1 MKECPACKSAD
12 IVLMKQAELYICQTC
27 SKAFHS
33 DGREFIPAEKPTFNK
48 ASAHAHEGMLRAM
61 EHHNVSPA
69 EAAMIQATIFELV
82 SDGYK
87 NGFREGLLLGTRQT
101 MYNLTK
107 DKE

>member
-12 IVLMKQAELYICQTC
+12 IILMKQAEIYACQTC
-27 SKAFHS
+27 HKAFHA
-33 DGREFIPAEKPTFNK
+33 DGRMFVPAEKPVFNK
-48 ASAHAHEGMLRAM
+48 ASKHAQKGVHKVM
-61 EHHNVSPA
+61 ELHNVSPA
-69 EAAMIQATIFELV
+69 EAAMIRATIFELV